1 LLYHYSPFAPN
12 WQRKTAHSASKSP
25 VNSQKGNCFFC
36 YFLLHLSLQS
46 VFCRF
51 CAKMNGMRLFFL
63 KRWLRFTAAVLAAAF
78 LFALTGCGSST
89 NSASFTW
96 FVDSIP
102 ANLDPQV
109 ASGASD
115 VIACEN
121 LYGTLVRKDPDG
133 ELVPGL
139 CEKWTVSPDGLTYT
153 FTLKDGLHYAAA
165 KGAATEY
172 DITAEDFVFAFR
184 RIFRADTASPYAVEF
199 SAIQNSAA
207 VQAGLAD
214 ESSLGVS
221 ANGALTLVFRLSE
234 RDDNFLAK
242 LALPGAAPCDEAFFE
257 STRGTYGLTAKTTLA
272 SGSFYLYNW
281 TTNGLFLRRTVE
293 SPLVG
298 SLRLVQDTSGSGK
311 SAAQL
316 IADGKCSAALD
327 ESGEATNLQTVNYS
341 DTTWALLF
349 NAAEGSVFQNQ
360 QLRQALAGIARE
372 NATVPSGGLYAAAK
386 GLVPE
391 GLTVD
396 GLDYRDA
403 AGDPLPTISEPKAL
417 YLAARQGMATSDF
430 SGVTLLLPKGAGL
443 TELADQIN
451 SAWQKECSLFFSV
464 EEVEQDEFDA
474 RIAAGKYTIALAPI
488 RAEGGSVYQ
497 MLQQFTT
504 AGGSLTGYADTVYA
518 DRLALS
524 AQQTGKAR
532 CALLAQCERQLLES
546 CTVVPLMAQQKRL
559 LLANGVRDLVFD
571 PFFPVLDLTWAKM
584 S

>member
-1 LLYHYSPFAPN
+1 
-12 WQRKTAHSASKSP
+12 
-25 VNSQKGNCFFC
+25 
-36 YFLLHLSLQS
+36 
-46 VFCRF
+46 
-51 CAKMNGMRLFFL
+51 M

-139 CEKWTVSPDGLTYT
+139 CEEWTVSPDGLTYT
-153 FTLKDGLHYAAA
+153 FTLKDGLRYAAA

-199 SAIQNSAA
+199 SAIQNSSA
-207 VQAGLAD
+207 VLAGLAD

-221 ANGALTLVFRLSE
+221 ANGALTLMFRLSE

-242 LALPGAAPCDEAFFE
+242 LAMPGAAPCDEAFFE

-272 SGSFYLYNW
+272 SGS
-281 TTNGLFLRRTVE
+281 
-293 SPLVG
+293 
-298 SLRLVQDTSGSGK
+298 GK

-316 IADGKCSAALD
+316 IADDKCSAALD
-327 ESGEATNLQTVNYS
+327 ESGEATSLQTVSYS

-360 QLRQALAGIARE
+360 QLRQALTGIARE
-372 NATVPSGGLYAAAK
+372 NADVPSSGLYTAAK

-396 GLDYRDA
+396 GLDYRET
-403 AGDPLPTISEPKAL
+403 AGDPLPAIPEPKAL

-430 SGVTLLLPKGAGL
+430 SGVTLLLPKNAGL
-443 TELADQIN
+443 SELADQIN

-532 CALLAQCERQLLES
+532 CALLAQCEQQLLES

>member
-1 LLYHYSPFAPN
+1 MKH
-12 WQRKTAHSASKSP
+12 
-25 VNSQKGNCFFC
+25 
-36 YFLLHLSLQS
+36 
-46 VFCRF
+46 RF
-51 CAKMNGMRLFFL
+51 RLA
-63 KRWLRFTAAVLAAAF
+63 AAVLTALLF
-78 LFALTGCGSST
+78 LTLTGCGSGS
-89 NSASFTW
+89 NSFTW
-96 FVDSIP
+96 FVDTIP

-109 ASGASD
+109 ASAASD

-121 LYGTLVRKDPDG
+121 LYSGLVRRTPDG
-133 ELVPGL
+133 SLAPEL
-139 CEKWTVSPDGLTYT
+139 CERWEVSADRLTYTFYLKDGLTYT
-153 FTLKDGLHYAAA
+153 ASKGDPADYAL
-165 KGAATEY
+165 
-172 DITAEDFVFAFR
+172 TAEDFVFAFQR
-184 RIFRADTASPYAVEF
+184 MFLPGTNSPYAVEF
-199 SAIQNSAA
+199 SALENSAA
-207 VQAGLAD
+207 VLAGQKPA
-214 ESSLGVS
+214 SALGVT
-221 ANGALTLVFRLSE
+221 AAEPLKLVFRLSSPDE
-234 RDDNFLAK
+234 TFLSK
-242 LALPGAAPCDEAFFE
+242 LTLPGAMPCDEAFFD
-257 STRGTYGLTAKTTLA
+257 STRGTYGLTSASTLS
-272 SGSFYLYNW
+272 SGHFYLYNW
-281 TTNGLFLRRTVE
+281 TSSGLFLRRAA
-293 SPLVG
+293 SG
-298 SLRLVQDTSGSGK
+298 SQIDSLRLVENTTSSGQ
-311 SAAQL
+311 SAEEL
-316 IADGKCSAALD
+316 INNEKCTAALD
-327 ESGEATNLQTVNYS
+327 DSGTPTSLQSVSYS

-396 GLDYRDA
+396 GLDYRET
-403 AGDPLPTISEPKAL
+403 AGDPLPAIPEPKAL

-430 SGVTLLLPKGAGL
+430 SGVTLLLPKNAGL
-443 TELADQIN
+443 GELADQIN

-504 AGGSLTGYADTVYA
+504 AGGSLTGYADPVYA

-532 CALLAQCERQLLES
+532 CALLAQCEQQLLES

-559 LLANGVRDLVFD
+559 LLANDVRDLVFD